1 MQEALLSVIF
11 ELLKKMQFRYNSR
24 QLLELDTT
32 ALDDNRK
39 GGQISCIVPL
49 ENVAGG
55 KVAENSNKGK
65 DDMLQEY
72 FRIFAANSETEWQQF
87 LVSAVETIM
96 NVFVVEEQF
105 QRVYIRI
112 LFLADL
118 EFFLD
123 TNPELVVPDPDPA
136 RIKEQINEHFV

>member
-1 MQEALLSVIF
+1 
-11 ELLKKMQFRYNSR
+11 MQFRYNSR

-65 DDMLQEY
+65 DDML
-72 FRIFAANSETEWQQF
+72 
-87 LVSAVETIM
+87 
-96 NVFVVEEQF
+96 
-105 QRVYIRI
+105 
-112 LFLADL
+112 
-118 EFFLD
+118 
-123 TNPELVVPDPDPA
+123 
-136 RIKEQINEHFV
+136 